1 MRIAVK
7 GKGDNFKWVDE
18 STTQASEDIV
28 ELKKT
33 IKELVED
40 NKKLNASL
48 EGIKLA
54 NIEVIKRVIT
64 RWRKHYLI

>member
-18 STTQASEDIV
+18 SKTQASEDIV

-64 RWRKHYLI
+64 R

>member
-7 GKGDNFKWVDE
+7 GKGDNFKWVEE
-18 STTQASEDIV
+18 STTQASQDII

-64 RWRKHYLI
+64 R

>member
-7 GKGDNFKWVDE
+7 GKGDNFKWVEE
-18 STTQASEDIV
+18 STTQASQDII

-40 NKKLNASL
+40 NKKLNAILDS
-48 EGIKLA
+48 IKLA

-64 RWRKHYLI
+64 R

>member
-54 NIEVIKRVIT
+54 NIEVVKGVIT
-64 RWRKHYLI
+64 R

>member
-64 RWRKHYLI
+64 R

>member
-7 GKGDNFKWVDE
+7 GKGDNFKWVEE
-18 STTQASEDIV
+18 STTQASQDII

-54 NIEVIKRVIT
+54 NIEVVKGVIT
-64 RWRKHYLI
+64 R